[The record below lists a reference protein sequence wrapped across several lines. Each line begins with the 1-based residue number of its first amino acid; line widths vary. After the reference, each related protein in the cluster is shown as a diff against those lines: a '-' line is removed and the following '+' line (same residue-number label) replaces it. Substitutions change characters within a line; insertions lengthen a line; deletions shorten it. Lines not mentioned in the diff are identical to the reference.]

1 MSSKFEASLL
11 SVAELQAIDPTSAE
25 ALVVPAYQRAF
36 CWTDKQ
42 IEVLVQD
49 LVTHFTRYSEDET
62 CRYSLGT
69 IVCHQREKLEVL
81 DGQQRL
87 TSIDVLLAVLG
98 RREADTEQNPE
109 FSVTEEEFR
118 KWDPTLIRE
127 YANLTLEEGN
137 DIRGPKI
144 SEKILSSVCHKINE
158 AVRERLIFSKE
169 EGISPIEKFIDCIR
183 KSVCVLRVILPIDD
197 RNAYEGPAM
206 FEIVNMRGQALRSID
221 IAKATLVEKLKFATD
236 AERLAFDRLW
246 TGVAGL
252 LRTTPQTEAKGI
264 LEAMHKE
271 LATKTEASEPDDR
284 GGGLKFDAIVANA
297 RHALKTKLTQIT
309 ESEEDDS
316 SDEKRFVIDF
326 ENLFVIANEV
336 FRSTKVKGAD
346 DAKYET
352 LNIRP
357 RPGETECRGLHERI
371 VVGKYLGVDDDK
383 LDQERHKD
391 VWRFMSVL
399 WIAAIVARQ
408 ANDLRNRKS
417 ESKKPFDLLIDTFYA
432 ANGYQY
438 SGQYWLLSLVH
449 TAVNEIYPDTDRL
462 PETVESFVSEY
473 RSAKNLSDQVNKSF
487 KRGYLRL
494 LLWGLK
500 RFNWPNEPGS
510 MTERVIKVG
519 EDEGVDKL
527 KKSVIDEF
535 KVIEKCHESDAEFEA
550 WRYPENGVRW
560 KLFFTDW
567 LLWVDSGSR
576 FSYLESQLHEHSGLF
591 KDFLE
596 IEGSKNDP
604 LKAFREDFESK
615 VYGKD
620 QPDKMRIVSRSQIEH
635 WIAQDTAD
643 LVGRDELHHFGN
655 LALINTSENISNGNK
670 STSDKSTPRQLGSN
684 PTAKLLWLSIF
695 AKAGATDQERLFDS
709 LCTADMTKFWADY
722 IGSFAKY
729 DWPTS

>member
-118 KWDPTLIRE
+118 EWSPTLIRE
-127 YANLTLEEGN
+127 YANLTQEKGE
-137 DIRGPKI
+137 DIQGPKI
-144 SEKILSSVCHKINE
+144 GEKILSSVCHKINE

-236 AERLAFDRLW
+236 AERLAFDQLW

-284 GGGLKFDAIVANA
+284 GGGLKFNAIVANA
-297 RHALKTKLTQIT
+297 RHALKTKLTQIA

-357 RPGETECRGLHERI
+357 RPGETEYRGLHERI

-408 ANDLRNRKS
+408 VNDLKNRDS
-417 ESKKPFDLLIDTFYA
+417 NSKKPFELLIDTFYA

-449 TAVNEIYPDTDRL
+449 TAVQEVCPGGRF
-462 PETVESFVSEY
+462 PESAEAFVSEY
-473 RSAKNLSDQVNKSF
+473 RSAKILSDQVDKSF

-500 RFNWPNEPGS
+500 RFSYPNEQGS
-510 MTERVIKVG
+510 MTERVIKISEDDGVG
-519 EDEGVDKL
+519 VL
-527 KKSVIDEF
+527 KKAFEDIGTSQQSDEWF
-535 KVIEKCHESDAEFEA
+535 KA
-550 WRYPENGVRW
+550 WQYPENGVRW
-560 KLFFTDW
+560 KLFFIDW
-567 LLWVDSGSR
+567 LLWVDYKKSGG
-576 FSYLESQLHEHSGLF
+576 FSNLHTLVNKYASLVKDLDVEETGVDTLKLF
-591 KDFLE
+591 SEKFKE
-596 IEGSKNDP
+596 
-604 LKAFREDFESK
+604 K
-615 VYGKD
+615 VDANTMK
-620 QPDKMRIVSRSQIEH
+620 IVSRSQIEH
-635 WIAQDTAD
+635 WIAQKTETIKDTT
-643 LVGRDELHHFGN
+643 VLHHFSN
-655 LALINTSENISNGNK
+655 LALINTSENIRNSNKTTDQKNIQVGE
-670 STSDKSTPRQLGSN
+670 N
-684 PTAKLLWLSIF
+684 PSAKLLWLAWF
-695 AKAGATDQERLFDS
+695 ARASANKQSELAKH
-709 LCTADMTKFWADY
+709 LCTDKMDGFWADY
-722 IGSFAKY
+722 IASFAECNEVV
-729 DWPTS
+729 S

>member
-11 SVAELQAIDPTSAE
+11 SVAQLQAIDPTSAE

-87 TSIDVLLAVLG
+87 TSIDMLLAVLG

-169 EGISPIEKFIDCIR
+169 ERISPIEKFIDCIR
-183 KSVCVLRVILPIDD
+183 NSVCVLRVILPIDD

-284 GGGLKFDAIVANA
+284 GGGLKFNAIVANA
-297 RHALKTKLTQIT
+297 RHALKTKLTQIA

-316 SDEKRFVIDF
+316 ADEKRFVIDF

-357 RPGETECRGLHERI
+357 RPGETEYRGLHERI

-408 ANDLRNRKS
+408 VNDLKNRDS
-417 ESKKPFDLLIDTFYA
+417 NSKKPFELLIDTFYA

-449 TAVNEIYPDTDRL
+449 TAVQEVCQGGRF
-462 PETVESFVSEY
+462 PESAEAFVSEY
-473 RSAKNLSDQVNKSF
+473 RSAKILSDQVDKSF

-500 RFNWPNEPGS
+500 RFSYPNEQGS
-510 MTERVIKVG
+510 MTERVIKISEDDGVG
-519 EDEGVDKL
+519 VL
-527 KKSVIDEF
+527 KKAFEDIGTSQQSDEWF
-535 KVIEKCHESDAEFEA
+535 KA
-550 WRYPENGVRW
+550 WQYPENGVRW
-560 KLFFTDW
+560 KLFFIDW
-567 LLWVDSGSR
+567 LLWVDYKKSGG
-576 FSYLESQLHEHSGLF
+576 FANLQTLINKHAGLV
-591 KDFLE
+591 KDLDVE
-596 IEGSKNDP
+596 ETGVDP
-604 LKAFREDFESK
+604 LKLFSK
-615 VYGKD
+615 KFKEKVDNNTMK
-620 QPDKMRIVSRSQIEH
+620 IVSRSQIEH
-635 WIAQDTAD
+635 WIAQKTETIKDTT
-643 LVGRDELHHFGN
+643 VLHHFSN
-655 LALINTSENISNGNK
+655 LALINTSENIRNSNKTTDQKNIQVGE
-670 STSDKSTPRQLGSN
+670 N
-684 PTAKLLWLSIF
+684 PSAKLLWLAWF
-695 AKAGATDQERLFDS
+695 ARASANKQSELAKH
-709 LCTADMTKFWADY
+709 LCTDKMDGFWADY
-722 IGSFAKY
+722 IASFAECNEVV
-729 DWPTS
+729 S

>member
-118 KWDPTLIRE
+118 EWSPTLIRE
-127 YANLTLEEGN
+127 YANLTQEKGE
-137 DIRGPKI
+137 DIQGPKI
-144 SEKILSSVCHKINE
+144 GEKILSSVCHKINE

-221 IAKATLVEKLKFATD
+221 IAKATLVEKLKSATD
-236 AERLAFDRLW
+236 AERLAFDQLW

-284 GGGLKFDAIVANA
+284 GGGLKFNAIVANA
-297 RHALKTKLTQIT
+297 RHALKTKLTQIA

-357 RPGETECRGLHERI
+357 RPGETEYRGLHERI

-408 ANDLRNRKS
+408 VNDLKNRDS
-417 ESKKPFDLLIDTFYA
+417 NSKKPFELLIDTFYA

-449 TAVNEIYPDTDRL
+449 TAVQEVCPGGRF
-462 PETVESFVSEY
+462 PESAEAFVSEY
-473 RSAKNLSDQVNKSF
+473 RSAKILSDQVDKSF

-500 RFNWPNEPGS
+500 RFSYPNEQGS
-510 MTERVIKVG
+510 MTERVIKISEDDGVG
-519 EDEGVDKL
+519 VL
-527 KKSVIDEF
+527 KKAFEDIGTSQQSDEWF
-535 KVIEKCHESDAEFEA
+535 KA
-550 WRYPENGVRW
+550 WQYPENGVRW
-560 KLFFTDW
+560 KLFFIDW
-567 LLWVDSGSR
+567 LLWVDYKKSGGFANLHTLVNKYASLVKDLDVEETGVDTLKL
-576 FSYLESQLHEHSGLF
+576 FSEKF
-591 KDFLE
+591 KE
-596 IEGSKNDP
+596 
-604 LKAFREDFESK
+604 K
-615 VYGKD
+615 VDANTMK
-620 QPDKMRIVSRSQIEH
+620 IVSRSQIEH
-635 WIAQDTAD
+635 WIAQKTETIKDTT
-643 LVGRDELHHFGN
+643 VLHHFSN
-655 LALINTSENISNGNK
+655 LALINTSENIRNSNKTTDQKNIQVGE
-670 STSDKSTPRQLGSN
+670 N
-684 PTAKLLWLSIF
+684 PSAKLLWLAWF
-695 AKAGATDQERLFDS
+695 ARASANKQSELAKH
-709 LCTADMTKFWADY
+709 LCTDKMDGFWADY
-722 IGSFAKY
+722 IASFAECNEVV
-729 DWPTS
+729 S

>member
-127 YANLTLEEGN
+127 YANLTLEEGK
-137 DIRGPKI
+137 DIRGPNI

-158 AVRERLIFSKE
+158 AVRERLIFSNE

-206 FEIVNMRGQALRSID
+206 YEIVNMRGQALRSID
-221 IAKATLVEKLKFATD
+221 IAKATVVEKLKFATD

-284 GGGLKFDAIVANA
+284 GGGLKFNAIVANA
-297 RHALKTKLTQIT
+297 RHALKTKLTQIA

-316 SDEKRFVIDF
+316 SDEKRFVVDF
-326 ENLFVIANEV
+326 ENLFVIANEI
-336 FRSTKVKGAD
+336 FRWTKVKDAD
-346 DAKYET
+346 EAKYET

-357 RPGETECRGLHERI
+357 RPGETEYRGLHERI
-371 VVGKYLGVDDDK
+371 VVGKDLNVDDDK

-408 ANDLRNRKS
+408 VNDLKNRDS
-417 ESKKPFDLLIDTFYA
+417 TTKKPFELLIDTFYA

-449 TAVNEIYPDTDRL
+449 TAIQELCPGSRL
-462 PETVESFVSEY
+462 PESAEAFVSAY
-473 RSAKNLSDQVNKSF
+473 RSVKILPDQVNKSF

-500 RFNWPNEPGS
+500 RFNCPNEPGS
-510 MTERVIKVG
+510 MTERVIKLG
-519 EDEGVDKL
+519 ADEGVDKL
-527 KKSVIDEF
+527 KDSVINEF
-535 KVIEKCHESDAEFEA
+535 KVIGKCQESDKWFES
-550 WRYPENGVRW
+550 WQYPENGVRW
-560 KLFFTDW
+560 KLFFIDW
-567 LLWVDSGSR
+567 LLWVDYKKSGGFVNLQTQVSK
-576 FSYLESQLHEHSGLF
+576 HAGLVDSLNVEGI
-591 KDFLE
+591 KD
-596 IEGSKNDP
+596 DP
-604 LKAFREDFESK
+604 LSIFQDEFKTK
-615 VYGKD
+615 VNAG
-620 QPDKMRIVSRSQIEH
+620 MRIVSRSQIEH
-635 WIAQDTAD
+635 WIAQKTETIKDTT
-643 LVGRDELHHFGN
+643 VLHHFSN
-655 LALINTSENISNGNK
+655 LALINTSENIRNSNKTTDQKNIQVGE
-670 STSDKSTPRQLGSN
+670 N
-684 PTAKLLWLSIF
+684 PSAKLLWLAWF
-695 AKAGATDQERLFDS
+695 ARASANKQSELANH
-709 LCTADMTKFWADY
+709 LCTDKMDGFWADY
-722 IGSFAKY
+722 IASFAECNEVV
-729 DWPTS
+729 S

>member
-11 SVAELQAIDPTSAE
+11 SVAQLQAIDPTSAE

-87 TSIDVLLAVLG
+87 TSIDMLLAVLG

-127 YANLTLEEGN
+127 YANLTQEEGN

-169 EGISPIEKFIDCIR
+169 ERISPIEKFIDCIR
-183 KSVCVLRVILPIDD
+183 NSVCVLRVILPIDD

-284 GGGLKFDAIVANA
+284 GGGLKFNAIVANA
-297 RHALKTKLTQIT
+297 RHALKTKLTQIA

-357 RPGETECRGLHERI
+357 RPGETEYRGLHERI

-408 ANDLRNRKS
+408 VNDLKNRDS
-417 ESKKPFDLLIDTFYA
+417 NSKKPFELLIDTFYA

-449 TAVNEIYPDTDRL
+449 TAVQEVCPGGRF
-462 PETVESFVSEY
+462 PESAEAFVSEY
-473 RSAKNLSDQVNKSF
+473 RSAKILSDQVDKSF

-500 RFNWPNEPGS
+500 RFSYPNEQGS
-510 MTERVIKVG
+510 MTERVIKISENDGVG
-519 EDEGVDKL
+519 VL
-527 KKSVIDEF
+527 KKAFEDIGTSQQSDEWF
-535 KVIEKCHESDAEFEA
+535 KA
-550 WRYPENGVRW
+550 WQYPENGVRW
-560 KLFFTDW
+560 KLFFIDW
-567 LLWVDSGSR
+567 LLWVDYKKSGG
-576 FSYLESQLHEHSGLF
+576 FANLQTLINKHAGLV
-591 KDFLE
+591 KDLDVE
-596 IEGSKNDP
+596 ETGVDP
-604 LKAFREDFESK
+604 LKLFSK
-615 VYGKD
+615 KFKEKVDNNTMK
-620 QPDKMRIVSRSQIEH
+620 IVSRSQIEH
-635 WIAQDTAD
+635 WIAQKTETIKDTT
-643 LVGRDELHHFGN
+643 VLHHFSN
-655 LALINTSENISNGNK
+655 LALINTSENIRNSNKTTDQKNIQVGE
-670 STSDKSTPRQLGSN
+670 N
-684 PTAKLLWLSIF
+684 PSAKLLWLAWF
-695 AKAGATDQERLFDS
+695 ARASANKQSELAKH
-709 LCTADMTKFWADY
+709 LCTDKMDGFWADY
-722 IGSFAKY
+722 IASFAECNEVV
-729 DWPTS
+729 S

>member
-118 KWDPTLIRE
+118 EWSPTLIRE
-127 YANLTLEEGN
+127 YANLTQEKGE
-137 DIRGPKI
+137 DIQGPKI
-144 SEKILSSVCHKINE
+144 GEKILSSVCHKINE
-158 AVRERLIFSKE
+158 AVRERLICSKE

-284 GGGLKFDAIVANA
+284 GGGLKFNAIVANA
-297 RHALKTKLTQIT
+297 RHALKTKLTQIA

-357 RPGETECRGLHERI
+357 RPGETEYRGLHERI

-408 ANDLRNRKS
+408 VNDLKNRDS
-417 ESKKPFDLLIDTFYA
+417 NSKKPFELLIDTFYA

-449 TAVNEIYPDTDRL
+449 TAVQEVCPGGRF
-462 PETVESFVSEY
+462 PESAEAFVSEY
-473 RSAKNLSDQVNKSF
+473 RSAKILFDQVDKSF

-500 RFNWPNEPGS
+500 RFSYPNEQGS
-510 MTERVIKVG
+510 MTERVIKISEDDGVG
-519 EDEGVDKL
+519 VL
-527 KKSVIDEF
+527 KKAFEDIGTSQQSDEWF
-535 KVIEKCHESDAEFEA
+535 KA
-550 WRYPENGVRW
+550 WQYPENGVRW
-560 KLFFTDW
+560 KLFFIDW
-567 LLWVDSGSR
+567 LLWVDYKKSGGFANLHTLVNKYASLVKDLDVEETGVDTLKL
-576 FSYLESQLHEHSGLF
+576 FSEKF
-591 KDFLE
+591 KE
-596 IEGSKNDP
+596 
-604 LKAFREDFESK
+604 K
-615 VYGKD
+615 VDANTMK
-620 QPDKMRIVSRSQIEH
+620 IVSRSQIEH
-635 WIAQDTAD
+635 WIAQKTETIKDTT
-643 LVGRDELHHFGN
+643 VLHHFSN
-655 LALINTSENISNGNK
+655 LALINTSENIRNSNKTTDQKNIQVGE
-670 STSDKSTPRQLGSN
+670 N
-684 PTAKLLWLSIF
+684 PSAKLLWLAWF
-695 AKAGATDQERLFDS
+695 ARASANKQSELAKH
-709 LCTADMTKFWADY
+709 LCTDKMDGFWADY
-722 IGSFAKY
+722 IASFAECNEVV
-729 DWPTS
+729 S

>member
-11 SVAELQAIDPTSAE
+11 SVAQLQAIDPTSAE

-81 DGQQRL
+81 YGQQRL
-87 TSIDVLLAVLG
+87 TSIDMLLAVLG

-169 EGISPIEKFIDCIR
+169 ERISPIEKFIDCIR
-183 KSVCVLRVILPIDD
+183 NSVCVLRVILPIDD

-284 GGGLKFDAIVANA
+284 GGGLKFNAIVANA
-297 RHALKTKLTQIT
+297 RHALKTKLTQIA

-357 RPGETECRGLHERI
+357 RPGETEYRGLHERI

-408 ANDLRNRKS
+408 VNDLKNRDS
-417 ESKKPFDLLIDTFYA
+417 NSKKPFELLIDTFYA

-449 TAVNEIYPDTDRL
+449 TAVQEVCQGGRF
-462 PETVESFVSEY
+462 PESAEAFVSEY
-473 RSAKNLSDQVNKSF
+473 RSAKILSDQVDKSF

-500 RFNWPNEPGS
+500 RFSYPNEQGS
-510 MTERVIKVG
+510 MTERVIKISEDDGVG
-519 EDEGVDKL
+519 VL
-527 KKSVIDEF
+527 KKAFEDIGTSQQSDEWF
-535 KVIEKCHESDAEFEA
+535 KA
-550 WRYPENGVRW
+550 WQYPENGVRW
-560 KLFFTDW
+560 KLFFIDW
-567 LLWVDSGSR
+567 LLWVDYKKSGG
-576 FSYLESQLHEHSGLF
+576 FANLQTLINKHAGLV
-591 KDFLE
+591 KDLDVE
-596 IEGSKNDP
+596 ETGVDP
-604 LKAFREDFESK
+604 LKLFSK
-615 VYGKD
+615 KFKEKVDNNTMK
-620 QPDKMRIVSRSQIEH
+620 IVSRSQIEH
-635 WIAQDTAD
+635 WIAQKTETIKDTT
-643 LVGRDELHHFGN
+643 VLHHFSN
-655 LALINTSENISNGNK
+655 LALINTSENIRNSNKTTDQKNIQVGE
-670 STSDKSTPRQLGSN
+670 N
-684 PTAKLLWLSIF
+684 PSAKLLWLAWF
-695 AKAGATDQERLFDS
+695 ARASANKQSELAKH
-709 LCTADMTKFWADY
+709 LCTDKMDGFWADY
-722 IGSFAKY
+722 IASFAECNEVV
-729 DWPTS
+729 S

>member
-11 SVAELQAIDPTSAE
+11 SVAQLQAIDPTSAE

-87 TSIDVLLAVLG
+87 TSIDMLLAVLG

-169 EGISPIEKFIDCIR
+169 ERISPIEKFIDCIR
-183 KSVCVLRVILPIDD
+183 NSVCVLRVILPIDD

-284 GGGLKFDAIVANA
+284 GGGLKFNAIVANA
-297 RHALKTKLTQIT
+297 RHALKTKLTQIA

-357 RPGETECRGLHERI
+357 RPGETEYRGLHERI

-408 ANDLRNRKS
+408 VNDLKNRDS
-417 ESKKPFDLLIDTFYA
+417 NSKKPFELLIDTFYA

-449 TAVNEIYPDTDRL
+449 TAVQEVCQGGRF
-462 PETVESFVSEY
+462 PESAEAFVSEY
-473 RSAKNLSDQVNKSF
+473 RSAKILSDQVDKSF

-500 RFNWPNEPGS
+500 RFSYPNEQGS
-510 MTERVIKVG
+510 MTERVIKISEDDGVG
-519 EDEGVDKL
+519 VL
-527 KKSVIDEF
+527 KKAFEDIGTSQQSDEWF
-535 KVIEKCHESDAEFEA
+535 KA
-550 WRYPENGVRW
+550 WQYPENGVRW
-560 KLFFTDW
+560 KLFFIDW
-567 LLWVDSGSR
+567 LLWVDYKKSGG
-576 FSYLESQLHEHSGLF
+576 FANLQTLINKHAGLV
-591 KDFLE
+591 KDLDVE
-596 IEGSKNDP
+596 ETGVDP
-604 LKAFREDFESK
+604 LKLFSK
-615 VYGKD
+615 KFKEKVDNHTMK
-620 QPDKMRIVSRSQIEH
+620 IVSRSQIEH
-635 WIAQDTAD
+635 WIAQKTETIKDTT
-643 LVGRDELHHFGN
+643 VLHHFSN
-655 LALINTSENISNGNK
+655 LALINTSENIRNSNKTTDQKNIQVGE
-670 STSDKSTPRQLGSN
+670 N
-684 PTAKLLWLSIF
+684 PSAKLLWLAWF
-695 AKAGATDQERLFDS
+695 ARASANKQSELAKH
-709 LCTADMTKFWADY
+709 LCTDKMDGFWADY
-722 IGSFAKY
+722 IASFAECNEVV
-729 DWPTS
+729 S

>member
-357 RPGETECRGLHERI
+357 RPGETEYRGLHERI

-408 ANDLRNRKS
+408 VNDLKNRDSK
-417 ESKKPFDLLIDTFYA
+417 SKKPFELLIDTFYA

-449 TAVNEIYPDTDRL
+449 TAVKEIYPDTDRL
-462 PETVESFVSEY
+462 PETVEAFVSEY
-473 RSAKNLSDQVNKSF
+473 RSAKILSDQINKSF

-500 RFNWPNEPGS
+500 RFNCPNEQGS
-510 MTERVIKVG
+510 MTERVIKISEDDGVG
-519 EDEGVDKL
+519 VL
-527 KKSVIDEF
+527 KKAFEDIGTSQQSDEWF
-535 KVIEKCHESDAEFEA
+535 KA
-550 WRYPENGVRW
+550 WQYPEDGVRW
-560 KLFFTDW
+560 KLFFIDW
-567 LLWVDSGSR
+567 LLWVDYKKSGG
-576 FSYLESQLHEHSGLF
+576 FANLQTLVNKYAGLV
-591 KDFLE
+591 KDLDVE
-596 IEGSKNDP
+596 ETGVDP
-604 LKAFREDFESK
+604 LKLFSEKFKEK
-615 VYGKD
+615 VDANTMK
-620 QPDKMRIVSRSQIEH
+620 IVSRSQIEH
-635 WIAQDTAD
+635 WIAQKTETIKDTT
-643 LVGRDELHHFGN
+643 VLHHFSN
-655 LALINTSENISNGNK
+655 LALINTSENIRNSNKTTDQKNIQVGE
-670 STSDKSTPRQLGSN
+670 N
-684 PTAKLLWLSIF
+684 PSAKLLWLAWF
-695 AKAGATDQERLFDS
+695 ARASANKQSELAKH
-709 LCTADMTKFWADY
+709 LCTDKMDGFWADY
-722 IGSFAKY
+722 IASFAECNEVV
-729 DWPTS
+729 S

>member
-87 TSIDVLLAVLG
+87 TSIDELLAVLG

-197 RNAYEGPAM
+197 RNAYEGSAM

-221 IAKATLVEKLKFATD
+221 IAKATLVEKLRFATD

-284 GGGLKFDAIVANA
+284 GGGLKFNAIVANA
-297 RHALKTKLTQIT
+297 RHALKTKLIQVT

-357 RPGETECRGLHERI
+357 RPGETEYRGLHERI

-408 ANDLRNRKS
+408 VNDLKNRDSK
-417 ESKKPFDLLIDTFYA
+417 SKKPFELLIDTFYA

-449 TAVNEIYPDTDRL
+449 TAVKEIYPDTDRL
-462 PETVESFVSEY
+462 PETVEAFVSEY
-473 RSAKNLSDQVNKSF
+473 RSAKILSDQINKSF

-500 RFNWPNEPGS
+500 RFNCPNEQGS
-510 MTERVIKVG
+510 MTERVIKISEDDGVG
-519 EDEGVDKL
+519 VL
-527 KKSVIDEF
+527 KKAFEDIGTSQQSDEWF
-535 KVIEKCHESDAEFEA
+535 KA
-550 WRYPENGVRW
+550 WQYPEDGVRW
-560 KLFFTDW
+560 KLFFIDW
-567 LLWVDSGSR
+567 LLWVDYKKSGG
-576 FSYLESQLHEHSGLF
+576 FANLQTLVNKYAGLV
-591 KDFLE
+591 KDLDVE
-596 IEGSKNDP
+596 ETGVDP
-604 LKAFREDFESK
+604 LKLFSEKFKEK
-615 VYGKD
+615 VDANTMK
-620 QPDKMRIVSRSQIEH
+620 IVSRSQIEH
-635 WIAQDTAD
+635 WIAQKTETIKDTT
-643 LVGRDELHHFGN
+643 VLHHFSN
-655 LALINTSENISNGNK
+655 LALINTSENIRNSNKTTEQKNIQVGE
-670 STSDKSTPRQLGSN
+670 N
-684 PTAKLLWLSIF
+684 PSAKLLWLAWF
-695 AKAGATDQERLFDS
+695 ARASANKQSELAKH
-709 LCTADMTKFWADY
+709 LCTDKMDGFWADY
-722 IGSFAKY
+722 IASFAECNEVV
-729 DWPTS
+729 S

>member
-1 MSSKFEASLL
+1 MN
-11 SVAELQAIDPTSAE
+11 
-25 ALVVPAYQRAF
+25 PAQ
-36 CWTDKQ
+36 
-42 IEVLVQD
+42 
-49 LVTHFTRYSEDET
+49 S
-62 CRYSLGT
+62 
-69 IVCHQREKLEVL
+69 
-81 DGQQRL
+81 
-87 TSIDVLLAVLG
+87 
-98 RREADTEQNPE
+98 
-109 FSVTEEEFR
+109 
-118 KWDPTLIRE
+118 
-127 YANLTLEEGN
+127 
-137 DIRGPKI
+137 
-144 SEKILSSVCHKINE
+144 KINE

-206 FEIVNMRGQALRSID
+206 FGIVNMRGQALRSID

-357 RPGETECRGLHERI
+357 RPGETEYRGLHERI

-408 ANDLRNRKS
+408 VNDLKNRDSK
-417 ESKKPFDLLIDTFYA
+417 SKKPFELLIDTFYA

-449 TAVNEIYPDTDRL
+449 TAVKEIYPDTDRL
-462 PETVESFVSEY
+462 PETVEALVSEY
-473 RSAKNLSDQVNKSF
+473 RSAKILSDQINKSF

-500 RFNWPNEPGS
+500 RFNCPNEQGS
-510 MTERVIKVG
+510 MTERVIKISEDDGVG
-519 EDEGVDKL
+519 VL
-527 KKSVIDEF
+527 KKAFEDIGTSQQSDEWF
-535 KVIEKCHESDAEFEA
+535 KA
-550 WRYPENGVRW
+550 WQYPEDGVRW
-560 KLFFTDW
+560 KLFFIDW
-567 LLWVDSGSR
+567 LLWVDYKKSGG
-576 FSYLESQLHEHSGLF
+576 FANLQTLVNKYAGLV
-591 KDFLE
+591 KDLDVE
-596 IEGSKNDP
+596 ETGVDP
-604 LKAFREDFESK
+604 LKLF
-615 VYGKD
+615 
-620 QPDKMRIVSRSQIEH
+620 
-635 WIAQDTAD
+635 
-643 LVGRDELHHFGN
+643 
-655 LALINTSENISNGNK
+655 SEKLRKK
-670 STSDKSTPRQLGSN
+670 SM
-684 PTAKLLWLSIF
+684 PT
-695 AKAGATDQERLFDS
+695 R
-709 LCTADMTKFWADY
+709 
-722 IGSFAKY
+722 
-729 DWPTS
+729 

>member
-11 SVAELQAIDPTSAE
+11 SVAQLQAIDPTSAE

-87 TSIDVLLAVLG
+87 TSIDMLLAVLG

-169 EGISPIEKFIDCIR
+169 ERISPIEKFIDCIR
-183 KSVCVLRVILPIDD
+183 NSVCVLRVILPIDD

-284 GGGLKFDAIVANA
+284 GGGLKFNAIVANA
-297 RHALKTKLTQIT
+297 RHALKTKLTQIA

-357 RPGETECRGLHERI
+357 RPGETEYRGLHERI

-408 ANDLRNRKS
+408 VNDLKNRDS
-417 ESKKPFDLLIDTFYA
+417 NSKKPFELLIDTFYA

-449 TAVNEIYPDTDRL
+449 TAVQEVCQGGRF
-462 PETVESFVSEY
+462 PESAEAFVSEY
-473 RSAKNLSDQVNKSF
+473 RSAKILSDQVDKSF

-500 RFNWPNEPGS
+500 RFSYPNEQGS
-510 MTERVIKVG
+510 MTERVIKISEDDGVG
-519 EDEGVDKL
+519 VL
-527 KKSVIDEF
+527 KKAFEDIGTSQQSDEWF
-535 KVIEKCHESDAEFEA
+535 KA
-550 WRYPENGVRW
+550 WQYPENGVRW
-560 KLFFTDW
+560 KLFFIDW
-567 LLWVDSGSR
+567 LLWVDYKKSGG
-576 FSYLESQLHEHSGLF
+576 FANLQTLINKHAGLV
-591 KDFLE
+591 KDLDVE
-596 IEGSKNDP
+596 ETGVDP
-604 LKAFREDFESK
+604 LKLFSK
-615 VYGKD
+615 KFKEKVDNNTMK
-620 QPDKMRIVSRSQIEH
+620 IVSRSQIEH
-635 WIAQDTAD
+635 WIAQKTETIKDTT
-643 LVGRDELHHFGN
+643 VLHHFSN
-655 LALINTSENISNGNK
+655 LALINTSENIRNSNKTTDQKNIQVGE
-670 STSDKSTPRQLGSN
+670 N
-684 PTAKLLWLSIF
+684 PSAKLLWLAWF
-695 AKAGATDQERLFDS
+695 ARASANKQSELAKH
-709 LCTADMTKFWADY
+709 LCTDKMDGFWADY
-722 IGSFAKY
+722 IASFAECNEVV
-729 DWPTS
+729 S

>member
-98 RREADTEQNPE
+98 RREADTEQNSE

-118 KWDPTLIRE
+118 EWSPTLIRE
-127 YANLTLEEGN
+127 YANLTQEKGE
-137 DIRGPKI
+137 DIQGPKI
-144 SEKILSSVCHKINE
+144 GEKILSSVCHKINE

-236 AERLAFDRLW
+236 AERLAFDQLW

-284 GGGLKFDAIVANA
+284 GGGLKFNAIVANA
-297 RHALKTKLTQIT
+297 RHALKTKLTQIA

-357 RPGETECRGLHERI
+357 RPGETEYRGLHERI

-408 ANDLRNRKS
+408 VNDLKNRDS
-417 ESKKPFDLLIDTFYA
+417 NSKKPFELLIDTFYA

-449 TAVNEIYPDTDRL
+449 TAVQEVCPGGRF
-462 PETVESFVSEY
+462 PESAEAFVSEY
-473 RSAKNLSDQVNKSF
+473 RSAKILSDQVDKSF

-500 RFNWPNEPGS
+500 RFSYPNEQGS
-510 MTERVIKVG
+510 MTERVIKISEDDGVG
-519 EDEGVDKL
+519 VL
-527 KKSVIDEF
+527 KKAFEDIGTCQQSDEWF
-535 KVIEKCHESDAEFEA
+535 KA
-550 WRYPENGVRW
+550 WQYPENGVRW
-560 KLFFTDW
+560 KLFFIDW
-567 LLWVDSGSR
+567 LLWVDYKKSGGFANLHTLVNKYASLVKDLDVEETGVDTLKL
-576 FSYLESQLHEHSGLF
+576 FSEKF
-591 KDFLE
+591 KE
-596 IEGSKNDP
+596 
-604 LKAFREDFESK
+604 K
-615 VYGKD
+615 VDANTMK
-620 QPDKMRIVSRSQIEH
+620 IVSRSQIEH
-635 WIAQDTAD
+635 WIAQKTETIKDTT
-643 LVGRDELHHFGN
+643 VLHHFSN
-655 LALINTSENISNGNK
+655 LALINTSENIRNSNKTTDQKNIQVGE
-670 STSDKSTPRQLGSN
+670 N
-684 PTAKLLWLSIF
+684 PSAKLLWLAWF
-695 AKAGATDQERLFDS
+695 ARASANKQSELATH
-709 LCTADMTKFWADY
+709 LCTDKMDGFWADY
-722 IGSFAKY
+722 IASFAECNEVV
-729 DWPTS
+729 S